1 MKLRVSASGRSFEI
15 ELNDTPTA
23 RALLEATPFESH
35 AQTWGEEVYFSTPVS
50 AKVEPDARQV
60 VEPGTV
66 LLVRRRRARPALR
79 PHADLDRRAPEARE
93 PLQRGRRARRRSE
106 GARAHQVGREADRE
120 PRLMER
126 KRVNSSKV
134 RSVGYDEKTRT
145 LEVEMSNGQVFQ
157 YSGVYP
163 EVYRRFM
170 AAPNP
175 TSFFDDKIAEEYS
188 AKRV

>member
-1 MKLRVSASGRSFEI
+1 MRAAETPRPPRRSSRP
-15 ELNDTPTA
+15 L
-23 RALLEATPFESH
+23 PFEAR
-35 AQTWGEEVYFSTPVS
+35 AQTWGEEVYFTTPVS
-50 AKVEPDARQV
+50 AKLEPDAKQI

-66 LLVRRRRARPALR
+66 CFWTEGDALALPYGRTPISTDERPKLASRCNVLGRIEGDPAANCGKLR
-79 PHADLDRRAPEARE
+79 SGEKLHGE
-93 PLQRGRRARRRSE
+93 QG
-106 GARAHQVGREADRE
+106 
-120 PRLMER
+120 LMER
-126 KRVNSSKV
+126 KRVNSSKL

-157 YSGVYP
+157 YGGVYP

-175 TSFFDDKIAEEYS
+175 TSFFDDKIAEEYT